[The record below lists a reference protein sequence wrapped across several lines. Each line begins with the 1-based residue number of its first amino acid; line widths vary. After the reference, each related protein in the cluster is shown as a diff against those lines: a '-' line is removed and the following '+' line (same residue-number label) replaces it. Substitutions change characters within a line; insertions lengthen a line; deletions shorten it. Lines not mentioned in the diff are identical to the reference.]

1 MKQRI
6 STACDS
12 NRSNPVAEATARV
25 DTGYSMDPMQREA
38 SLPGVA
44 YPGQPPDPSAREI
57 AVKARMAMSAACE
70 PEVGDWPI
78 SPFDQDGYSTF
89 FESGPAM
96 LTVLCVAVQVEPDP
110 IEAGFWY
117 RRTRIAELD
126 DLTASQLVG
135 LGRVE
140 EVVGF
145 LVSVR
150 DGGRD

>member
-89 FESGPAM
+89 FESGTAM

-150 DGGRD
+150 DGGRE